1 MTTLEQVHLLEEKVE
16 GAVAKIQQ
24 LQAENDALR
33 KRCAELTNAY
43 SSQSEQL
50 SSFSSDKSEIEDGI
64 KKALDRL
71 SIIENAAIKAGTTQ
85 KSNGQAAIPTAT
97 VQATKK
103 PSAPVQPTAMVEEK
117 VAPTTKP
124 IVEKKAA
131 PASIQITPGVSKIN
145 EEELHKVQQFNSV
158 NRTQVSSQPV
168 NENKPT
174 NSVSQNPT
182 FNANSQGVQQR
193 QQPSSFNNY
202 QSNMAQP
209 SINFDTME
217 LSSQFEEDEM
227 DDDNYDMDSSESF
240 DDMGLSSS
248 FDMINEAPSQ
258 FNRQQNPNNI
268 SEDPNKDNHI
278 IY

>member
-1 MTTLEQVHLLEEKVE
+1 MTTLDQVHLLEEKVE

-50 SSFSSDKSEIEDGI
+50 SSFSSDKNEIEDGI

-71 SIIENAAIKAGTTQ
+71 SVIEHTAIKAGTSQ
-85 KSNGQAAIPTAT
+85 KSNGQAASSTPIKAT
-97 VQATKK
+97 VK
-103 PSAPVQPTAMVEEK
+103 PSTPVAPVEEK
-117 VAPTTKP
+117 VAPTPKP
-124 IVEKKAA
+124 VVEKKAA

-158 NRTQVSSQPV
+158 NRTPVSSQPII
-168 NENKPT
+168 ETKP
-174 NSVSQNPT
+174 VSPVSPTPT
-182 FNANSQGVQQR
+182 FNANPQGMQQR

-202 QSNMAQP
+202 QSDMSQTAI
-209 SINFDTME
+209 SFDTME
-217 LSSQFEEDEM
+217 LSSQFEEDEIE
-227 DDDNYDMDSSESF
+227 DDNYDMDSSESF

-248 FDMINEAPSQ
+248 FDMIDEVPSQ
-258 FNRQQNPNNI
+258 FNKPQNPQNI